1 MLNKAD
7 VIELFINE
15 QVLSFGQFVL
25 KSGRKSPYFFNLGAL
40 CSGKAIAALGGYYA
54 EGLSESGFEDVSLFG
69 PAYKGIPIVTATAM
83 AISIKQ
89 GTDVPFA
96 YNRKEIKGHGE
107 GGIMVGAKSP
117 SFVVV
122 DDVISAGAT
131 AYDMITQLQDDGIQV
146 KAWMVALDR
155 QERGSED
162 DAVASEWLKNKT
174 GVPVLSLITLTDLL
188 GYVQDHADF
197 QAYAHDLKAYRE
209 AYGVRP

>member
-54 EGLSESGFEDVSLFG
+54 ESLCKAGFEDVSLFG

-83 AISIKQ
+83 ALSVKQ
-89 GTDVPFA
+89 GADVPFA

-107 GGIMVGAKSP
+107 GGMMVGAKSS

-122 DDVISAGAT
+122 DDLISAGAT
-131 AYDMITQLQDDGIQV
+131 AYDMITQLQDKGIHV
-146 KAWMVALDR
+146 AAWMVALDR
-155 QERGSED
+155 QEQGSEGNE
-162 DAVASEWLKNKT
+162 VASEWLTSKT
-174 GVPVLSLITLTDLL
+174 GVPVLSLISLTDLL
-188 GYVQDHADF
+188 GYVETHTDF
-197 QAYAHDLKAYRE
+197 QAYAHALKAYRK